1 MDIKNSVKPEGLTT
15 NFNICHLSGRA
26 FIHFVTKTKLY
37 IFKQQAFYKRLSA
50 KTLQENIQAIVSLA

>member
-50 KTLQENIQAIVSLA
+50 